1 MRFTYRRSVGVTQM
15 LYSEKV
21 RVFLTRHGMEPE
33 RIDFGETTAAFI
45 GEMELGLRGRES
57 SLRMIPTYLTADG
70 SLPLGEPAV
79 VIDAGGTNFRT
90 ALVSFT
96 EAGPIIDSLNVC
108 AMPGTD
114 GAVAWEDFIAF
125 AADHIAPLLDRASKV
140 GFCFSYPTEETP
152 ERDGYVL
159 SLTKQVQLTGFEG
172 RLICADLA
180 AELAKRG
187 ISGKSFVL
195 LNDTPAVL
203 LSGASYAAEQG
214 CDGLMGLIS
223 GTGTNTC
230 CVLPDESIKK
240 PHGAFSG
247 SMLVNLESG
256 NFNVLPRGD
265 YDVELDNATLDPGV
279 YRHEKMT
286 SGAYLGELCRL
297 TLRGAAA
304 EGLFSEEAAAKILS
318 LEELNSAEADAMA
331 CGGGDMFTGE
341 DAATASEL
349 CNAIFVRS
357 ARCVCANIASILVLT
372 DRGSDPEH
380 PACVCADG
388 SVIRKSR
395 AFREALD
402 EFMQSFITDGLGR
415 YAVIWSTENATML
428 GSAAA
433 ALLNG

>member
-1 MRFTYRRSVGVTQM
+1 M

-21 RVFLTRHGMEPE
+21 RVFLTSHGMEPE
-33 RIDFGETTAAFI
+33 RVDFDSTTAAFI
-45 GEMELGLRGRES
+45 SDMELGLRGRES
-57 SLRMIPTYLTADG
+57 SIRMIPTYLTADG
-70 SLPLGEPAV
+70 QLPLGEPAA

-96 EAGPIIDSLNVC
+96 EDGPVIDALSVC

-114 GAVAWEDFIAF
+114 GAVAWEDFISF
-125 AADHIAPLLDRASKV
+125 VADRLAPLLDRADKV

-152 ERDGYVL
+152 ERDGRVL

-180 AELAKRG
+180 AELERRG
-187 ISGKSFVL
+187 ITGKSFVL

-203 LSGASYAAEQG
+203 LSGSAYAAEKS
-214 CDGLMGLIS
+214 CDGLVGLIS

-230 CVLPDESIKK
+230 CVLPDEAIKK

-256 NFNVLPRGD
+256 NFNGLPRGD
-265 YDVELDNATLDPGV
+265 FDAELDAGTCDPGV

-297 TLRGAAA
+297 TLRCAAR
-304 EGLFSEEAAAKILS
+304 EGLFSEAAAEKLLS
-318 LEELNSAEADAMA
+318 LDALSAPEADAMA
-331 CGGGDMFTGE
+331 CGGGDMFEGE
-341 DAATASEL
+341 DARTASEL
-349 CNAIFVRS
+349 CNAVFVRS
-357 ARCVCANIASILVLT
+357 ARCVCSNLAAILVLT

-380 PACVCADG
+380 PACISADG
-388 SVIRKSR
+388 SVIRRSR

-402 EFMQSFITDGLGR
+402 GFIDSFIEKGLGR
-415 YAVIWSTENATML
+415 SVVIWSTENATML

>member
-1 MRFTYRRSVGVTQM
+1 M

-21 RVFLTRHGMEPE
+21 RVFLTSHGMEPE
-33 RIDFGETTAAFI
+33 RVDFDSTTAAFI
-45 GEMELGLRGRES
+45 SDMELGLRGRES
-57 SLRMIPTYLTADG
+57 SIRMIPTYLTADG
-70 SLPLGEPAV
+70 QLPLGEPAA

-96 EAGPIIDSLNVC
+96 EDGPVIDALSVC

-114 GAVAWEDFIAF
+114 GAVAWEDFISF
-125 AADHIAPLLDRASKV
+125 VADRLAPLLDRADKV

-152 ERDGYVL
+152 ERDGRVL

-180 AELAKRG
+180 AELERRG
-187 ISGKSFVL
+187 ITGKSFVL

-203 LSGASYAAEQG
+203 LSGSAYAAEKS
-214 CDGLMGLIS
+214 CDGLVGLIS

-230 CVLPDESIKK
+230 CVLPDEAIKK

-256 NFNVLPRGD
+256 NFSGLPRGD
-265 YDVELDNATLDPGV
+265 FDAELDAGTCDPGV

-297 TLRGAAA
+297 TLRCAAR
-304 EGLFSEEAAAKILS
+304 EGLFSEAAAEKLLS
-318 LEELNSAEADAMA
+318 LDALSAPEADAMA
-331 CGGGDMFTGE
+331 CGGGDMFEGE
-341 DAATASEL
+341 DAETASQL
-349 CNAIFVRS
+349 CNAVFVRS
-357 ARCVCANIASILVLT
+357 ARCVCSNLAAILVLT

-380 PACVCADG
+380 PACICADG
-388 SVIRKSR
+388 SVIRRSR

-402 EFMQSFITDGLGR
+402 GFMDSFIRDGLGR

-433 ALLNG
+433 ALLN

>member
-1 MRFTYRRSVGVTQM
+1 M

-21 RVFLTRHGMEPE
+21 RVFLTSHGMEPE
-33 RIDFGETTAAFI
+33 RVDFDSTTAAFI
-45 GEMELGLRGRES
+45 SDMELGLRGRES
-57 SLRMIPTYLTADG
+57 SIRMIPTYLTADG
-70 SLPLGEPAV
+70 QLPLGEPAA

-96 EAGPIIDSLNVC
+96 EDGPVIDALSVC

-114 GAVAWEDFIAF
+114 GAVAWEDFISF
-125 AADHIAPLLDRASKV
+125 VADRLAPLLDRADKV

-152 ERDGYVL
+152 ERDGRVL

-180 AELAKRG
+180 AELERRG
-187 ISGKSFVL
+187 ITGKSFVL

-203 LSGASYAAEQG
+203 LSGSAYAAEKS
-214 CDGLMGLIS
+214 CDGLVGLIS

-230 CVLPDESIKK
+230 CVLPDEAIKK

-256 NFNVLPRGD
+256 NFNGLPRGD
-265 YDVELDNATLDPGV
+265 FDAELDAGTCDPGV

-297 TLRGAAA
+297 TLRCAAR
-304 EGLFSEEAAAKILS
+304 EGLFSEAAAEKLLS
-318 LEELNSAEADAMA
+318 LDALSAPEADAMA
-331 CGGGDMFTGE
+331 CGGGDMFEGE
-341 DAATASEL
+341 DARTASEL
-349 CNAIFVRS
+349 CNAVFVRS
-357 ARCVCANIASILVLT
+357 ARCVCSNIAAILVLT

-395 AFREALD
+395 AFRGELD
-402 EFMQSFITDGLGR
+402 ELMASFITGSLGR
-415 YAVIWSTENATML
+415 HAVIWSTENATML

>member
-1 MRFTYRRSVGVTQM
+1 M

-21 RVFLTRHGMEPE
+21 RVFLTSHGMEPE
-33 RIDFGETTAAFI
+33 RVDFDSTTAAFI
-45 GEMELGLRGRES
+45 SDMELGLRGRES
-57 SLRMIPTYLTADG
+57 SIRMIPTYLTADG
-70 SLPLGEPAV
+70 QLPLGEPAA

-96 EAGPIIDSLNVC
+96 EDGPVIDALSVC
-108 AMPGTD
+108 AMPGTG
-114 GAVAWEDFIAF
+114 GAVAWEDFISF
-125 AADHIAPLLDRASKV
+125 VADRLAPLLDRADKV

-152 ERDGYVL
+152 ERDGRVL

-180 AELAKRG
+180 AELERRG
-187 ISGKSFVL
+187 ITGKSFVL

-203 LSGASYAAEQG
+203 LSGSAYAAEKS
-214 CDGLMGLIS
+214 CDGLVGLIS
-223 GTGTNTC
+223 GTGANTC
-230 CVLPDESIKK
+230 CVLPDEAIKK

-256 NFNVLPRGD
+256 NFNGLPRGD
-265 YDVELDNATLDPGV
+265 FDAELDAGTCDPGV

-297 TLRGAAA
+297 TLRCAAR
-304 EGLFSEEAAAKILS
+304 EGLFSEAAAEKLLS
-318 LEELNSAEADAMA
+318 LDALSAPEADAMA
-331 CGGGDMFTGE
+331 CGGGDMGE
-341 DAATASEL
+341 DARTASEL
-349 CNAIFVRS
+349 CNAVFVRS
-357 ARCVCANIASILVLT
+357 ARCVCCNLAAILVLT

-380 PACVCADG
+380 PACISADG
-388 SVIRKSR
+388 SVIRRSR

-402 EFMQSFITDGLGR
+402 GFIDSFIEKGLGR
-415 YAVIWSTENATML
+415 SVVIWSTENATML

>member
-1 MRFTYRRSVGVTQM
+1 M

-21 RVFLTRHGMEPE
+21 RVFLTSHGMEPE
-33 RIDFGETTAAFI
+33 RVDFDSTTAAFI
-45 GEMELGLRGRES
+45 SDMELGLRGRES
-57 SLRMIPTYLTADG
+57 SIRMIPTYLTADG
-70 SLPLGEPAV
+70 QLPLGEPAA

-96 EAGPIIDSLNVC
+96 EDGPVIDALSVC

-114 GAVAWEDFIAF
+114 GAVAWEDFISF
-125 AADHIAPLLDRASKV
+125 VADRLAPLLDRADKV

-152 ERDGYVL
+152 ERDGRVL
-159 SLTKQVQLTGFEG
+159 SLTKQVQLTCFEG

-180 AELAKRG
+180 AELERRG
-187 ISGKSFVL
+187 ITGKSFVL

-203 LSGASYAAEQG
+203 LSGSAYAAEKS
-214 CDGLMGLIS
+214 CDGLVGLIS

-230 CVLPDESIKK
+230 CVLPDEAIKK

-256 NFNVLPRGD
+256 NFNGLPRGD
-265 YDVELDNATLDPGV
+265 FDAELDAGTCDPGV

-297 TLRGAAA
+297 TLRCAAR
-304 EGLFSEEAAAKILS
+304 EGLFSEAAAEKLLS
-318 LEELNSAEADAMA
+318 LDALSAPEADAMA
-331 CGGGDMFTGE
+331 CGGGDMFEGE
-341 DAATASEL
+341 DARTASEL
-349 CNAIFVRS
+349 CNAVFVRS
-357 ARCVCANIASILVLT
+357 ARCVCCNLAAILVLT

-395 AFREALD
+395 AFRGELD
-402 EFMQSFITDGLGR
+402 ELMASFITGSLGR
-415 YAVIWSTENATML
+415 HAVIWSTENATML

>member
-1 MRFTYRRSVGVTQM
+1 M

-21 RVFLTRHGMEPE
+21 RVFLTSHGMEPE
-33 RIDFGETTAAFI
+33 RVDFDSTTAAFI
-45 GEMELGLRGRES
+45 SDMELGLRGRES
-57 SLRMIPTYLTADG
+57 SIRMIPTYLTADG
-70 SLPLGEPAV
+70 QLPLGEPAA

-96 EAGPIIDSLNVC
+96 EDGPVIDALSVC

-114 GAVAWEDFIAF
+114 GAVAWEDFISF
-125 AADHIAPLLDRASKV
+125 VADRLAPLLDRADKV

-152 ERDGYVL
+152 ERDGRVL

-180 AELAKRG
+180 AELERRG
-187 ISGKSFVL
+187 ITGKSFVL

-203 LSGASYAAEQG
+203 LSGSAYAAEKS
-214 CDGLMGLIS
+214 CDGLVGLIS

-230 CVLPDESIKK
+230 CVLPDEAIKK

-256 NFNVLPRGD
+256 NFNGLPRGD
-265 YDVELDNATLDPGV
+265 FDTELDAGTCDPGV

-297 TLRGAAA
+297 TLRCAASECLFPEAAA
-304 EGLFSEEAAAKILS
+304 EKLLS
-318 LEELNSAEADAMA
+318 LDALSAPEADAMA
-331 CGGGDMFTGE
+331 CGGGDMFEGE
-341 DAATASEL
+341 DARTASEL
-349 CNAIFVRS
+349 CNAVFVRS
-357 ARCVCANIASILVLT
+357 ARCVCCNLAAILVLT
-372 DRGSDPEH
+372 DRGSDPEP
-380 PACVCADG
+380 PACISADG
-388 SVIRKSR
+388 SVIRRSH
-395 AFREALD
+395 AFREAPD
-402 EFMQSFITDGLGR
+402 GFIDSFIEKGLGR
-415 YAVIWSTENATML
+415 SVVIWSAENATML

>member
-1 MRFTYRRSVGVTQM
+1 M

-21 RVFLTRHGMEPE
+21 RVFLTSHGMEPE
-33 RIDFGETTAAFI
+33 RVDFDSTTAAFI
-45 GEMELGLRGRES
+45 SDMELGLRGRES
-57 SLRMIPTYLTADG
+57 SIRMIPTYLTADG
-70 SLPLGEPAV
+70 QLPLGEPAA

-96 EAGPIIDSLNVC
+96 EDGPVIDALSVC

-114 GAVAWEDFIAF
+114 GAVAWEDFISF
-125 AADHIAPLLDRASKV
+125 VADRLAPLLDRADKV

-152 ERDGYVL
+152 ERDGRVL

-180 AELAKRG
+180 AELERRG
-187 ISGKSFVL
+187 ITGKSFVL

-203 LSGASYAAEQG
+203 LSGSAYAAEKS
-214 CDGLMGLIS
+214 CDGLVGLIS

-230 CVLPDESIKK
+230 CVLPDEAIKK

-256 NFNVLPRGD
+256 NFNGLPRGD
-265 YDVELDNATLDPGV
+265 FDAELDAGTCDPGV

-297 TLRGAAA
+297 TLRCAAR
-304 EGLFSEEAAAKILS
+304 EGLFSEAAAEKLLS
-318 LEELNSAEADAMA
+318 LDALSAPEADAMA
-331 CGGGDMFTGE
+331 CGGGNMFEGE
-341 DAATASEL
+341 DAETASQL
-349 CNAIFVRS
+349 CNAVFVRS
-357 ARCVCANIASILVLT
+357 ARCVCSNLAAILVLT

-380 PACVCADG
+380 PACICADG
-388 SVIRKSR
+388 SVIRRSR

-402 EFMQSFITDGLGR
+402 GFMDSFIRDGLGR

-433 ALLNG
+433 ALLN

>member
-1 MRFTYRRSVGVTQM
+1 M
-15 LYSEKV
+15 LYSDKV

-33 RIDFGETTAAFI
+33 RIDFDGITAAFL

-57 SLRMIPTYLTADG
+57 SLKMIPTYLTADG
-70 SLPLGEPAV
+70 VLPMGEPAA

-90 ALVSFT
+90 ALVSFS
-96 EAGPIIDSLNVC
+96 ESGPAIDSLNVC
-108 AMPGTD
+108 SMPGTD
-114 GAVAWEDFIAF
+114 GAVSWEDFITF
-125 AADHIAPLLDRASKV
+125 AAERLAPLLDRASKV

-180 AELAKRG
+180 AELEKRG

-203 LSGASYAAEQG
+203 LSGASYAAEHG
-214 CDGLMGLIS
+214 CDGLIGLIA
-223 GTGTNTC
+223 GTGLNTC
-230 CVLPDESIKK
+230 CVLADEAIKK

-256 NFNVLPRGD
+256 GFLSLPVGD
-265 YDVELDNATLDPGV
+265 YDRELDEGTRDPGV

-297 TLRGAAA
+297 TLRGAAR
-304 EGLFSEEAAAKILS
+304 EGLFSEAAAAKILA
-318 LEELNSAEADAMA
+318 LDELTAPEADSMA
-331 CGGGDMFTGE
+331 CGGGNMFEGD

-357 ARCVCANIASILVLT
+357 ARCVCSNIAAILVLT

-388 SVIRKSR
+388 SVIRRSR

-402 EFMQSFITDGLGR
+402 GFIESFIQKGLGR
-415 YAVIWSTENATML
+415 NVVVWSTENATML

-433 ALLNG
+433 ALLNC

>member
-1 MRFTYRRSVGVTQM
+1 M

-21 RVFLTRHGMEPE
+21 RVFLTRHNMEPE
-33 RIDFGETTAAFI
+33 RIDLAETTAAFL

-57 SLRMIPTYLTADG
+57 SLKMLPTYLTADG
-70 SLPLGEPAV
+70 VLPMDEPAA

-96 EAGPIIDSLNVC
+96 EAGPVIDSLNVC

-114 GAVAWEDFIAF
+114 GAVTWEDFISF
-125 AADHIAPLLDRASKV
+125 AADRLAPLLDRASKV

-152 ERDGYVL
+152 ERDGRML
-159 SLTKQVQLTGFEG
+159 SLTKQVELTGFEG

-180 AELAKRG
+180 VELERRG
-187 ISGKSFVL
+187 ITGKSLVL

-203 LSGASYAAEQG
+203 LSGASYAAAQG
-214 CDGLMGLIS
+214 CDGLLGLIS

-230 CVLPDESIKK
+230 CVLPDEAIKK

-256 NFNVLPRGD
+256 AFTGLPRGD
-265 YDVELDNATLDPGV
+265 YDEALDSATHDPGV

-286 SGAYLGELCRL
+286 SGAYLGEICRL
-297 TLRGAAA
+297 MLRGAAA
-304 EGLFSEEAAAKILS
+304 EGLFSEEAAAKILA
-318 LEELNSAEADAMA
+318 LEKLNSAEADALA

-341 DAATASEL
+341 DAETAGEL
-349 CNAIFVRS
+349 CNAVFVRS
-357 ARCVCANIASILVLT
+357 ARCVCSNIAAILVLT

-395 AFREALD
+395 AFRGELD
-402 EFMQSFITDGLGR
+402 ELMASFITGSLGR
-415 YAVIWSTENATML
+415 HAVIWSTENATML

>member
-1 MRFTYRRSVGVTQM
+1 M

-21 RVFLTRHGMEPE
+21 RVFLTSHGMEPE
-33 RIDFGETTAAFI
+33 RVDFDSTTAAFI
-45 GEMELGLRGRES
+45 SDMELGLRGRES
-57 SLRMIPTYLTADG
+57 SIRMIPTYLTADG
-70 SLPLGEPAV
+70 QLPLGEPAA

-96 EAGPIIDSLNVC
+96 EDGPVIDALSVC

-114 GAVAWEDFIAF
+114 GAVAWEDFISF
-125 AADHIAPLLDRASKV
+125 VADRLAPLLDRADKV

-152 ERDGYVL
+152 ERDGRVL

-180 AELAKRG
+180 AELERRG
-187 ISGKSFVL
+187 ITGKSFVL

-203 LSGASYAAEQG
+203 LSGSAYAAEKS
-214 CDGLMGLIS
+214 CDGLVGLIS

-230 CVLPDESIKK
+230 CVLPDEAIKK

-256 NFNVLPRGD
+256 NFNGLPRGD
-265 YDVELDNATLDPGV
+265 FDAELDAGTCDPGV

-286 SGAYLGELCRL
+286 SGAYLGELCLL
-297 TLRGAAA
+297 TLRGAAKD
-304 EGLFSEEAAAKILS
+304 GLFTETAAAKIAALTALS
-318 LEELNSAEADAMA
+318 SAEADDMA
-331 CGGGDMFTGE
+331 CGGGDMFEGE
-341 DAATASEL
+341 DARTASEL
-349 CNAIFVRS
+349 CNAVFVRS
-357 ARCVCANIASILVLT
+357 ARCVCCNLAAILVLT

-380 PACVCADG
+380 PACISADG
-388 SVIRKSR
+388 SVIRRSR

-402 EFMQSFITDGLGR
+402 GFIDSFIEKGLGR
-415 YAVIWSTENATML
+415 SVVIWSTENATML

>member
-1 MRFTYRRSVGVTQM
+1 M

-21 RVFLTRHGMEPE
+21 RVFLTSHGMEPE
-33 RIDFGETTAAFI
+33 RVDFDSTTAAFI
-45 GEMELGLRGRES
+45 SDMELGLRGRES
-57 SLRMIPTYLTADG
+57 SIRMIPTYLTADG
-70 SLPLGEPAV
+70 QLPLGEPAA

-96 EAGPIIDSLNVC
+96 EDGPVIDALSVC

-114 GAVAWEDFIAF
+114 GAG
-125 AADHIAPLLDRASKV
+125 R
-140 GFCFSYPTEETP
+140 
-152 ERDGYVL
+152 VL

-180 AELAKRG
+180 AELERRG
-187 ISGKSFVL
+187 ITGKSFVL

-203 LSGASYAAEQG
+203 LSGSAYAAEKS
-214 CDGLMGLIS
+214 CDGLVGLIS

-230 CVLPDESIKK
+230 CVLPDEAIKK

-256 NFNVLPRGD
+256 NFSGLPRGD
-265 YDVELDNATLDPGV
+265 FDAELDAGTCDPGV

-297 TLRGAAA
+297 TLRCAAR
-304 EGLFSEEAAAKILS
+304 EGLFSEAAAEKLLS
-318 LEELNSAEADAMA
+318 LDALSAPEADAMA
-331 CGGGDMFTGE
+331 CGGGDMFEGE
-341 DAATASEL
+341 DARTASEL
-349 CNAIFVRS
+349 CNAVFVRS
-357 ARCVCANIASILVLT
+357 ARCVCCNLAAILVLT

-380 PACVCADG
+380 PACISADG
-388 SVIRKSR
+388 SVIRRSR

-402 EFMQSFITDGLGR
+402 GFIDSFIEKGLGR
-415 YAVIWSTENATML
+415 SVVIWSTENATML

>member
-1 MRFTYRRSVGVTQM
+1 M

-21 RVFLTRHGMEPE
+21 RVFLTSHGMEPE
-33 RIDFGETTAAFI
+33 RVDFDSTTAAFI
-45 GEMELGLRGRES
+45 SDMELGLRGRES
-57 SLRMIPTYLTADG
+57 SIRMIPTYLTADG
-70 SLPLGEPAV
+70 QLPLGEPAA

-96 EAGPIIDSLNVC
+96 EDGPVIDALSVC
-108 AMPGTD
+108 AMPGTG
-114 GAVAWEDFIAF
+114 GAVAWEDFISF
-125 AADHIAPLLDRASKV
+125 VADRLAPLLDRADKV

-152 ERDGYVL
+152 ERDGRVL

-180 AELAKRG
+180 AELERRG
-187 ISGKSFVL
+187 ITGKSFVL

-203 LSGASYAAEQG
+203 LSGSAYAAEKS
-214 CDGLMGLIS
+214 CDGLVGLIS

-230 CVLPDESIKK
+230 CVLPDEAIKK

-256 NFNVLPRGD
+256 NFSGLPRGD
-265 YDVELDNATLDPGV
+265 FDAELDAGTCDPGV

-297 TLRGAAA
+297 TLRGAAR
-304 EGLFSEEAAAKILS
+304 EGLFSEAAAEKLLS
-318 LEELNSAEADAMA
+318 LAALSAPEADAMA
-331 CGGGDMFTGE
+331 CGGGDMFEGE
-341 DAATASEL
+341 DARTASEL
-349 CNAIFVRS
+349 CNAVFVRS
-357 ARCVCANIASILVLT
+357 ARCVCCNLAAILVLT

-380 PACVCADG
+380 PACISADG
-388 SVIRKSR
+388 SVIRRSR

-402 EFMQSFITDGLGR
+402 GFIDSFIEKGLGR
-415 YAVIWSTENATML
+415 SVVIWSTENATML

>member
-1 MRFTYRRSVGVTQM
+1 M

-21 RVFLTRHGMEPE
+21 RVFLTSHGMEPE
-33 RIDFGETTAAFI
+33 RVDFDSTTAAFL
-45 GEMELGLRGRES
+45 GDMELGLRGRES
-57 SLRMIPTYLTADG
+57 SIRMIPTYLTADG
-70 SLPLGEPAV
+70 RLPLGEPAA

-90 ALVSFT
+90 ALVSFG
-96 EAGPIIDSLNVC
+96 EAGPVIDSLNVC

-114 GAVAWEDFIAF
+114 GAVAWEDFIGF
-125 AADHIAPLLDRASKV
+125 VADRLAPLLDRASKV

-152 ERDGYVL
+152 ERDGRVL

-180 AELAKRG
+180 AELERRG
-187 ISGKSFVL
+187 VTGKSFVL

-203 LSGASYAAEQG
+203 LSGAAYAAEAG
-214 CDGLMGLIS
+214 CDGLLGLIS

-230 CVLPDESIKK
+230 CVLPDEAITK

-256 NFNVLPRGD
+256 NFSGLPRGD
-265 YDVELDNATLDPGV
+265 FDAELDAGTCDPGV

-297 TLRGAAA
+297 TLRGAARD
-304 EGLFSEEAAAKILS
+304 GLFSEAAAEKVMALTELS
-318 LEELNSAEADAMA
+318 SAEADAMA
-331 CGGGDMFTGE
+331 CGGGDMFEGE
-341 DAATASEL
+341 DARTASEL
-349 CNAIFVRS
+349 CSAVFVRS
-357 ARCVCANIASILVLT
+357 ARCVCCNIAAILVLT

-380 PACVCADG
+380 PACVSADG
-388 SVIRKSR
+388 SVIRRSR

-402 EFMQSFITDGLGR
+402 GFMVSFIEKGLGR
-415 YAVIWSTENATML
+415 HAVIWSAENATML

>member
-1 MRFTYRRSVGVTQM
+1 M

-33 RIDFGETTAAFI
+33 HIDLDSTTAAFLSD
-45 GEMELGLRGRES
+45 MELGLRGRES
-57 SLRMIPTYLTADG
+57 SIRMIPTYLTADG
-70 SLPLGEPAV
+70 QLPLGEPAA

-96 EAGPIIDSLNVC
+96 GDGPVIDSLNVC

-114 GAVAWEDFIAF
+114 GAVAWEDFISF
-125 AADHIAPLLDRASKV
+125 AADRLAPLLDRASKV

-152 ERDGYVL
+152 ERDGRVL
-159 SLTKQVQLTGFEG
+159 SLTKQVQLTGFDG
-172 RLICADLA
+172 RLVCADLA
-180 AELAKRG
+180 AELERRG
-187 ISGKSFVL
+187 IGGKSFVL

-203 LSGASYAAEQG
+203 LSGTAYAAANG
-214 CDGLMGLIS
+214 CDGLVGLIS

-230 CVLPDESIKK
+230 CVLPDEAIKK

-247 SMLVNLESG
+247 TMLVNLESG
-256 NFNVLPRGD
+256 NFNGLQRGD
-265 YDVELDNATLDPGV
+265 FDVELDEGTRDPGV

-297 TLRGAAA
+297 TLRGAAR
-304 EGLFSEEAAAKILS
+304 EGLFSEAAAEKLLALESLS
-318 LEELNSAEADAMA
+318 APEADAMA
-331 CGGGDMFTGE
+331 CGGGDMFEGE
-341 DAATASEL
+341 DARTASEL
-349 CNAIFVRS
+349 CNAVFVRS
-357 ARCVCANIASILVLT
+357 ARCVCCNLAAILVLT

-380 PACVCADG
+380 PACISADG
-388 SVIRKSR
+388 SVIRRSR

-402 EFMQSFITDGLGR
+402 GYLESFIEKSLGR
-415 YAVIWSTENATML
+415 HVVIWSTENATML

-433 ALLNG
+433 ALLNC

>member
-1 MRFTYRRSVGVTQM
+1 M

-21 RVFLTRHGMEPE
+21 RVFLTSHGMEPE
-33 RIDFGETTAAFI
+33 RVDFDSTTAAFI
-45 GEMELGLRGRES
+45 SDMELGLRGRES
-57 SLRMIPTYLTADG
+57 SIRMIPTYLTADG
-70 SLPLGEPAV
+70 QLPLGEPAA

-96 EAGPIIDSLNVC
+96 EDGPVIDALSVC

-114 GAVAWEDFIAF
+114 GAVAWEDFISF
-125 AADHIAPLLDRASKV
+125 VADRLAPLLDRADKV

-152 ERDGYVL
+152 ERDGRVL

-180 AELAKRG
+180 AELERRG
-187 ISGKSFVL
+187 ITGKSFVL

-203 LSGASYAAEQG
+203 LSGSAYAAEKS
-214 CDGLMGLIS
+214 CDGLVGLIS

-230 CVLPDESIKK
+230 CVLPDEAIKK

-256 NFNVLPRGD
+256 NFSGLPRGD
-265 YDVELDNATLDPGV
+265 FDAELDAGTCDPGV

-297 TLRGAAA
+297 TLRCAAR
-304 EGLFSEEAAAKILS
+304 EGLFSEAAAEKLLS
-318 LEELNSAEADAMA
+318 LDALSAPEADAMA
-331 CGGGDMFTGE
+331 CGGGDMFEGE
-341 DAATASEL
+341 DARTASEL
-349 CNAIFVRS
+349 CNAVFVRS
-357 ARCVCANIASILVLT
+357 ARCVCCNLAAILVLT
-372 DRGSDPEH
+372 DRGSGPEH

-395 AFREALD
+395 AFRGELD
-402 EFMQSFITDGLGR
+402 ELMASFITGSLGR
-415 YAVIWSTENATML
+415 HAVIWSTENATML

>member
-1 MRFTYRRSVGVTQM
+1 M

-21 RVFLTRHGMEPE
+21 RVFLTSHGMEPE
-33 RIDFGETTAAFI
+33 RVDFDSTTAAFI
-45 GEMELGLRGRES
+45 SDMELGLRGRES
-57 SLRMIPTYLTADG
+57 SIRMIPTYLTADG
-70 SLPLGEPAV
+70 QLPLGEPAA

-96 EAGPIIDSLNVC
+96 EDGPVIDALSVC

-114 GAVAWEDFIAF
+114 GAVAWEDFISF
-125 AADHIAPLLDRASKV
+125 VADRLAPLLDRADKV

-152 ERDGYVL
+152 ERDGRVL

-180 AELAKRG
+180 AELERRG
-187 ISGKSFVL
+187 ITGKSFVL

-203 LSGASYAAEQG
+203 LSGSAYAAEKS
-214 CDGLMGLIS
+214 CDGLVGLIS

-230 CVLPDESIKK
+230 CVLPDEAIKK

-256 NFNVLPRGD
+256 NFNGLPRGD
-265 YDVELDNATLDPGV
+265 FDAELDAGTCDPGV

-297 TLRGAAA
+297 TLLCAAR
-304 EGLFSEEAAAKILS
+304 EGLFSEAAAEKLLS
-318 LEELNSAEADAMA
+318 LDALSAPEADAMA
-331 CGGGDMFTGE
+331 CGGGDMFEGE
-341 DAATASEL
+341 DARTASEL
-349 CNAIFVRS
+349 CNAVFVRS
-357 ARCVCANIASILVLT
+357 ARCVCCNLAAILVLT

-380 PACVCADG
+380 PACISADG
-388 SVIRKSR
+388 SVIRRSR

-402 EFMQSFITDGLGR
+402 GFIDSFIEKGLGR
-415 YAVIWSTENATML
+415 SVVIWSTENATML